1 MNRLTT
7 VFGRMRIPFTF
18 AFAVFLTVGI
28 TGCQTEETEE
38 MEAGVTVDAITDN
51 PDQYMG
57 QTVTLTGEV
66 EEAFGS
72 TAFRMGSD
80 GLGGGIIVVAPPN
93 STSGV
98 SGFMGFNQS
107 DMVQVTGT
115 VQEAVITD
123 LEQEYGLDLDPE
135 LDVEI
140 EDQEPVIV
148 AESISITP
156 GTGMGTPGMMDDTT
170 GMMDDTSGMMQDTTG
185 MGLDTPTPPPGL

>member
-1 MNRLTT
+1 MERLNT
-7 VFGRMRIPFTF
+7 VFGRMIIPFTF
-18 AFAVFLTVGI
+18 AFAVILTVGLI
-28 TGCQTEETEE
+28 GCQTEETEE

-66 EEAFGS
+66 EEAYGS

-80 GLGGGIIVVAPPN
+80 GLGRGIIVVAPP
-93 STSGV
+93 SATAGV

-115 VQEAVITD
+115 VRQSTVADI
-123 LEQEYGLDLDPE
+123 EQEYGLDLDPE
-135 LDVEI
+135 LDVEL
-140 EDQEPVIV
+140 EAEEPVIV

-156 GTGMGTPGMMDDTT
+156 GAGAPDMMDDTS

-185 MGLDTPTPPPGL
+185 MGIETPVPPPGM

>member
-1 MNRLTT
+1 MERLKT

-18 AFAVFLTVGI
+18 AFAVILTVGLI
-28 TGCQTEETEE
+28 GCQTEETEE

-66 EEAFGS
+66 EEAYGS

-80 GLGGGIIVVAPPN
+80 GLGRGIIVVAPP
-93 STSGV
+93 SATAGV

-115 VQEAVITD
+115 VRQSTVADI
-123 LEQEYGLDLDPE
+123 EQEYGLDLDPE
-135 LDVEI
+135 LDVEL
-140 EDQEPVIV
+140 EAEEPVIV

-156 GTGMGTPGMMDDTT
+156 GAGAPDMMDDTS
-170 GMMDDTSGMMQDTTG
+170 GMMDDTSGMLQDTTG
-185 MGLDTPTPPPGL
+185 MGIETPVPPPGM